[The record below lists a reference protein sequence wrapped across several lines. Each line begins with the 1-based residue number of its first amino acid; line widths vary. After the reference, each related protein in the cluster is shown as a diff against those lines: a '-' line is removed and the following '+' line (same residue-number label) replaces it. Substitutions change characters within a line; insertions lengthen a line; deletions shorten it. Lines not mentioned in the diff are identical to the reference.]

1 MTLAAKET
9 RFTVADRVGSV
20 SALALKPKKVLAF
33 LVFAHGAGA
42 GMQHNFME
50 TVARKL
56 GDRDIGSFRY
66 QFPYMEKHT
75 KRPDS
80 QPVLTATV
88 RAAVS
93 EARKHAG
100 DLPLFAGGKSM
111 GGRMTS
117 LAMADAPL
125 EGVAGLVFFGFPLH
139 AAGKPSVD
147 RGEHLMNIQKP
158 MLFLQGTRDAL
169 ADLNLLKPL
178 CARIGKRAE
187 IFEIPGGDHSFH
199 VLKSAGRSDDEVLN
213 GVADKVSVWMR
224 QITQVQI

>member
-9 RFTVADRVGSV
+9 RFTVTDRVGSV
-20 SALALKPKKVLAF
+20 SALALKPKKALAF

-50 TVARKL
+50 TVARML

-80 QPVLTATV
+80 QPVLKATV

-93 EARKHAG
+93 EARKHTG

-117 LAMADAPL
+117 LAMAD
-125 EGVAGLVFFGFPLH
+125 
-139 AAGKPSVD
+139 
-147 RGEHLMNIQKP
+147 
-158 MLFLQGTRDAL
+158 
-169 ADLNLLKPL
+169 
-178 CARIGKRAE
+178 
-187 IFEIPGGDHSFH
+187 
-199 VLKSAGRSDDEVLN
+199 
-213 GVADKVSVWMR
+213 
-224 QITQVQI
+224 